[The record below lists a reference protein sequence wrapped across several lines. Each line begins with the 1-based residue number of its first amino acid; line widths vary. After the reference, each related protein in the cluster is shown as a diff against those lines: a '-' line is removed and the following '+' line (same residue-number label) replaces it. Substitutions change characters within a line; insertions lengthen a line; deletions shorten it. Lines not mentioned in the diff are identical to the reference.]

1 MARSKLTEELCEN
14 ICKDIREGGTLKYSA
29 MHNGITPRTLHNW
42 MSRGENAKTE
52 NGLYFHFFHQVKK
65 AQEDGKVR
73 LIGKIEKHG
82 ERNWQALAWL
92 LERMYPDEFGRT
104 QRVDMRA
111 DVKSDVKT
119 TSRDKTLDLDVKSL
133 TAEERVELGRL
144 ITKIRRGTDSGD
156 VGGEG

>member
-1 MARSKLTEELCEN
+1 MIYSHMKTNA
-14 ICKDIREGGTLKYSA
+14 IDI
-29 MHNGITPRTLHNW
+29 
-42 MSRGENAKTE
+42 KT
-52 NGLYFHFFHQVKK
+52 
-65 AQEDGKVR
+65 
-73 LIGKIEKHG
+73 ISWSI
-82 ERNWQALAWL
+82 
-92 LERMYPDEFGRT
+92 
-104 QRVDMRA
+104 VDSDA